1 VSGELPFMTAPIIA
15 PYAAVLGLLF
25 AALSARTLLLRR
37 RLRVAL
43 GDGGNEQL
51 LRAARAHAN
60 FAEYAPLVLLL
71 LLLAEQ
77 VGLPAPLLHALAVAL
92 VLGRALHAFGVSR
105 VPERPPYR
113 VAGMALTLTPLG
125 VVSLYLALMAL

>member
-1 VSGELPFMTAPIIA
+1 MHAAVIA
-15 PYAAVLGLLF
+15 PYAAALGLLF
-25 AALSARTLLLRR
+25 ALLSVRSLLLRR

-51 LRAARAHAN
+51 LRATRAHAN
-60 FAEYAPLVLLL
+60 FAEYAPLALLL
-71 LLLAEQ
+71 LVLAEQ
-77 VGLPAPLLHALAVAL
+77 AGAPGLALHALAASL
-92 VLGRALHAFGVSR
+92 VLGRALHAWGISR

-125 VVSLYLALMAL
+125 AASLYLAWLAI